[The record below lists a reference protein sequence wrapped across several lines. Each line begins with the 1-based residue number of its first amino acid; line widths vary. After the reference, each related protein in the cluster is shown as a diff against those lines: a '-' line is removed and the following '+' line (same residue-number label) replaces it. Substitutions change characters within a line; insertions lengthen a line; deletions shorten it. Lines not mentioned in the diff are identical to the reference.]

1 MESVQK
7 HNPIQFAQGPFE
19 NEPSKKRAGRVVTI
33 QSQIRRSVGVKDRDE
48 RNRRTAA
55 PLPNARL

>member
-7 HNPIQFAQGPFE
+7 HDPVQFAQGPFE
-19 NEPSKKRAGRVVTI
+19 NEPSEKRAGRVITI

-48 RNRRTAA
+48 WNRRTPA
-55 PLPNARL
+55 PLPNALL